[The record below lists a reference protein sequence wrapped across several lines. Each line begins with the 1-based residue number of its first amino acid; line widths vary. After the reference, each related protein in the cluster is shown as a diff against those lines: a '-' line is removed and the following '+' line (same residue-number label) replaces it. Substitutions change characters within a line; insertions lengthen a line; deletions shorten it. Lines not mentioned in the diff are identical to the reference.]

1 MFSHGSS
8 LQLNNSTAVVTHFLE
23 ENDYIVKKIIKTIEI
38 SDKKIP
44 ALQNTPTFH

>member
-23 ENDYIVKKIIKTIEI
+23 ENDYIVKKIKTIEI